1 MQSFSRG
8 QRGKLS
14 DVILG
19 QQFKVALELSGL
31 QADLACFGLDEAGKL
46 SDDRYFVFFN
56 QPSSPESAIAA
67 SGDLSS
73 GKGSFQIDLSK
84 LPPHIKKLTFAAT
97 LDSGALSSL
106 AGGFLSLSDSSGE
119 KAHFEFRGAD
129 FGAEKAVMV
138 AEIYFKEFWR
148 FSAVGQGFNGG
159 LKALLEHFGG
169 EAMEESAP
177 PPQTS
182 NAQRPA
188 TAPQSS
194 SAPATP
200 AAPAAPPSQISLV
213 KQKRIDLDKKL
224 ERESPGL
231 VSLVKKAQVSLEK
244 KGLLEHRAK
253 VALCL
258 DISGSMGGLYQSG
271 KIQRLSEK
279 VLALGTRFDDDF
291 SIDIFLFGQSAHE
304 AGSMSPDNFKN
315 FIPGL
320 LRQYPLEGGTAY
332 GSAMQMIRRF
342 YFGRGGRVELPTY
355 VLFLTDGEP
364 QDKDL
369 ARRMVQ
375 ESSSEAIF
383 WQFVGIGKSNKGTQK
398 KKGFFAS
405 LFSSDFSFLEELD
418 DLGGRAL
425 DNSNF
430 FSVEDPESI
439 PDEELYDLMLGEY
452 AGWVTQARSKG
463 MIS

>member
-1 MQSFSRG
+1 MQTFSRG
-8 QRGKLS
+8 QRSKLS
-14 DVILG
+14 DLMPG
-19 QQFKVALELSGL
+19 QQFKVTLELVGL
-31 QADLACFGLDEAGKL
+31 QADLSCFGLDEAGKL

-56 QPSSPESAIAA
+56 QPSSPEGAISA

-84 LPPHIKKLTFAAT
+84 LPPSIKKLTFTAT
-97 LDSGALSSL
+97 LDNGALSGLSS
-106 AGGFLSLSDSSGE
+106 GFLSVSDSSGE
-119 KAHFEFRGAD
+119 KARFEFRGSD

-138 AEIYFKEFWR
+138 AEVYFKDFWR

-169 EAMEESAP
+169 QAQEDAPASSP
-177 PPQTS
+177 PPVLRNPSET
-182 NAQRPA
+182 RPP
-188 TAPQSS
+188 APQPS
-194 SAPATP
+194 SAPTP
-200 AAPAAPPSQISLV
+200 PAQTSQISLV

-231 VSLVKKAQVSLEK
+231 VSLVKKAQISLEK

-258 DISGSMGGLYQSG
+258 DISGSMHGLYQSG

-279 VLALGTRFDDDF
+279 ILALGTRFDDDF
-291 SIDIFLFGQSAHE
+291 SIDIFLFGQNAHQ

-315 FIPGL
+315 FVPQML
-320 LRQYPLEGGTAY
+320 QQYPLEGGTAY

-342 YFGRGGRVELPTY
+342 YFTPGVRVELPTY

-418 DLGGRAL
+418 DLGGRTL
-425 DNSNF
+425 DNSDF
-430 FSVEDPESI
+430 FSVEDPESV
-439 PDEELYDLMLGEY
+439 PDEELYDLMLNEY
-452 AGWVTQARSKG
+452 AGWVGLAREKR
-463 MIS
+463 MIV

>member
-8 QRGKLS
+8 QRSKLS
-14 DVILG
+14 DLMAG
-19 QQFKVALELSGL
+19 QQFKVTLELSGL
-31 QADLACFGLDEAGKL
+31 QADLACFGLDESGKL

-73 GKGSFQIDLSK
+73 GKGSFQIDLGK
-84 LPPHIKKLTFAAT
+84 LPPSIKKLTFTAA
-97 LDSGALSSL
+97 LDSGTLSSL
-106 AGGFLSLSDSSGE
+106 SGGFLSLSDSSGE
-119 KAHFEFRGAD
+119 KARFEFRGAD

-138 AEIYFKEFWR
+138 AEVYFKDFWR

-188 TAPQSS
+188 TALQAS
-194 SAPATP
+194 SAPTP
-200 AAPAAPPSQISLV
+200 AAPTSQVSLV

-258 DISGSMGGLYQSG
+258 DISGSMGNLYQSG

-291 SIDIFLFGQSAHE
+291 SIDIFLFGQNAHE

-315 FIPGL
+315 FVPGL

-364 QDKDL
+364 HDKDL

-418 DLGGRAL
+418 DLGGRTL

-452 AGWVTQARSKG
+452 AGWVTQARGRG

>member
-19 QQFKVALELSGL
+19 QQFKVTLELSGL

-56 QPSSPESAIAA
+56 QPSSPEGAIVAT
-67 SGDLSS
+67 GDLSS
-73 GKGSFQIDLSK
+73 GKGSFQIDLGK
-84 LPPHIKKLTFAAT
+84 LPPSIKKLTFTAA
-97 LDSGALSSL
+97 LDNGTLSSL
-106 AGGFLSLSDSSGE
+106 SGGFLSLSDSSGE
-119 KAHFEFRGAD
+119 KARFEFRGAD

-138 AEIYFKEFWR
+138 AEVYFKEFWR

-169 EAMEESAP
+169 EAMEE
-177 PPQTS
+177 T
-182 NAQRPA
+182 
-188 TAPQSS
+188 
-194 SAPATP
+194 PATP
-200 AAPAAPPSQISLV
+200 AVRPQTSGTPPSSAPIPTAAAPSAPTSQISLI

-291 SIDIFLFGQSAHE
+291 AIDIFLFGQSAHE

-364 QDKDL
+364 HDKDL

-430 FSVEDPESI
+430 FSVEDPEGI
-439 PDEELYDLMLGEY
+439 PDEELYDLMLNEY

>member
-8 QRGKLS
+8 QRSKLS
-14 DVILG
+14 DLVAG
-19 QQFKVALELSGL
+19 QQFKVTLELSGL
-31 QADLACFGLDEAGKL
+31 QADLSCFGLDEAGKL

-56 QPSSPESAIAA
+56 QPSSPEGAIAA

-84 LPPHIKKLTFAAT
+84 LPPGIKKLTFAAT
-97 LDSGALSSL
+97 LDSGTLSSL
-106 AGGFLSLSDSSGE
+106 SGGFLSLSDSSRE
-119 KAHFEFRGAD
+119 QARFEFRGAD

-138 AEIYFKEFWR
+138 AEVYFKDFWR

-169 EAMEESAP
+169 EAVDDAPALTPPLPRPPAPQPSSAP
-177 PPQTS
+177 PP
-182 NAQRPA
+182 P
-188 TAPQSS
+188 
-194 SAPATP
+194 TP
-200 AAPAAPPSQISLV
+200 AAPAAPPSQISLI

-258 DISGSMGGLYQSG
+258 DISGSMGNLYQSG

-291 SIDIFLFGQSAHE
+291 AIDIFLFGQSAHE

-315 FIPGL
+315 FVPGL

-364 QDKDL
+364 HDKDL

-418 DLGGRAL
+418 DLGGRTL

-430 FSVEDPESI
+430 FSVEDPEGI
-439 PDEELYDLMLGEY
+439 PDEDLYDLMLSEY
-452 AGWVTQARSKG
+452 AGWVGQARAKG